1 MVCLENDIPK
11 DVPMHIN
18 YMVFGDLESE
28 SNTKSVTNDIPEI
41 ADCLVFHHNRTNILS
56 IDTLLL

>member
-28 SNTKSVTNDIPEI
+28 SNTKSVTKDTPEI
-41 ADCLVFHHNRTNILS
+41 KDFLGFAS
-56 IDTLLL
+56 